1 MRNKLLPPLVKIRL
15 ATVAD
20 IPLILVLAQHSPTA
34 AQWNEKQY
42 LELFQP
48 DSDTPEW
55 LILIA
60 ESSSTAPAKETTG
73 IDGFLVARH
82 VVHEWELEN
91 IVVASS
97 ARRRGVGRQLLET
110 LLNTARKTEGVS
122 VFLEVRESN
131 VAARSLY
138 EKSHFRQTGRRPG
151 YYVNPSEDAILYRYN
166 LL

>member
-1 MRNKLLPPLVKIRL
+1 MKIRF

-48 DSDTPEW
+48 DSDGPER

-60 ESSSTAPAKETTG
+60 ESSPAVPAKDKTTG

-82 VVHEWELEN
+82 VAHEWELEN
-91 IVVASS
+91 IVVAEI
-97 ARRRGVGRQLLET
+97 ARRHGIGGQLLEV
-110 LLNTARKTEGVS
+110 LLTTASETEGVS

-138 EKSHFRQTGRRPG
+138 EKSHFLQTGRRPG
-151 YYVNPSEDAILYRYN
+151 YYVNPSEDAILYRYD